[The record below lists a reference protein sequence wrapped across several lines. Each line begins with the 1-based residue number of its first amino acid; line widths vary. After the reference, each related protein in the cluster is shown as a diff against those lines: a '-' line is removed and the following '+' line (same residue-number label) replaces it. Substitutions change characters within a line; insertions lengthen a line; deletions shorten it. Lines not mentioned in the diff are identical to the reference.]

1 MRAVFC
7 IALLFCTFAKFK
19 KQTSMKSNKKLAID
33 FDGTIV
39 QDAYPGIGKPMTFA
53 FETLKKL
60 QSEGYRLILWTYRSG
75 QTLDEAVEF
84 CRKNGIE
91 FYAVNSSFEGEIFDS
106 ETQSRKIDAD
116 LFIDDRNLGGFPGWG
131 EIYNI
136 INQKI
141 EFRVA
146 GTEVLA
152 YSKLKKEKKRGL
164 FW

>member
-1 MRAVFC
+1 M
-7 IALLFCTFAKFK
+7 L
-19 KQTSMKSNKKLAID
+19 SSKKLAID

-39 QDAYPGIGKPMTFA
+39 EDAYPSIGKPKIFA

-60 QSEGYRLILWTYRSG
+60 QSEGYRLILWTYRHGKS
-75 QTLDEAVEF
+75 LEEAVEF
-84 CRKNGIE
+84 CRKNGVE
-91 FYAVNSSFEGEIFDS
+91 FYAVNSSFEGEIFDD

-136 INQKI
+136 ISERI
-141 EFRVA
+141 EFRVE
-146 GTEVLA
+146 GGEVLA
-152 YSKLKKEKKRGL
+152 YSKMKKEKKRGL